1 MAIKLIVTDLDGCLL
16 HSDGS
21 LPDSF
26 NDAFIAMKQHDV
38 IFAAASG
45 RSLSGAQR
53 PFASLADKI
62 DFITDNG
69 ARVYHNG
76 QNIFTRVLPYEEY
89 RPVIREM
96 RLHEGLLAVAC
107 GEKAAWIED
116 RNAVTNEMERELL
129 KYYPSWEE
137 CSFDNIP
144 DRIIKFALLYFDDIE
159 KNIYPVFRRYDNDRI
174 CVQITAFVWIDVYEK
189 NISKGAGIEAL
200 QKRLGI
206 SPEETVVFGDYLND
220 IPMAAHAARS
230 YAPENAHQKVKQCF
244 TDVIGPND
252 SGSVVNTIL
261 NLL

>member
-1 MAIKLIVTDLDGCLL
+1 MAIKLIVSDLDGCLL
-16 HSDGS
+16 HGDGS
-21 LPDSF
+21 LPDNF
-26 NDAFIAMKQHDV
+26 NEAFNAMKQHDV
-38 IFAAASG
+38 VFAAASG
-45 RSLSGAQR
+45 RALSGAQK
-53 PFASLADKI
+53 PFGPLAGEI

-76 QNIFTRVLPYEEY
+76 QIILSRVLPYEEY

-116 RNAVTNEMERELL
+116 RNAVTHEMEMELL

-137 CSFDNIP
+137 CSFDSIP

-200 QKRLGI
+200 QKKLGI
-206 SPEETVVFGDYLND
+206 SPDETVVFGDYLND
-220 IPMAAHAARS
+220 IPMAEHAARS
-230 YAPENAHQKVKQCF
+230 YAPENAHQKVKQAF

-261 NLL
+261 SLL